1 MKTFNENQ
9 NWKENEEITD
19 NIKIYGNLDC
29 MDLHCN
35 NLNCWNLNCWNL
47 NCKDLHCNN
56 LNCKNLSFYAI
67 AFAYSSIKCES
78 MKARRENARCFV
90 LGGNIEINGVDY
102 GKEVRF
108 DKLGNPIKEKGK

>member
-29 MDLHCN
+29 M
-35 NLNCWNLNCWNL
+35 
-47 NCKDLHCNN
+47 DLHCNN